1 MILVRGGD
9 LMLTLIKVLRWST
22 VAWLGI
28 FPALSMAHHSFTATF
43 DVGSV
48 NELEGEV
55 MSLQWGNPHV
65 LITLRATDELGQQTI
80 HEIESHSLSI
90 MRRMDISS
98 DVLNVGD
105 NIRVAG
111 HPARQAENA
120 MFVLNAL
127 LPSGQ
132 EIVFDPWGE
141 PRWAENIGTTEVW
154 QATEDDAE
162 PQDEGIF
169 RVWSTAMNHPNAWP
183 FPEMFDLS
191 LIDDYPLTDESRVVV
206 EAFDPLTDLPTL
218 NCVSKGMPTIMEQ
231 PYPMEIVEQGDSILL
246 RIEEYD
252 TLRTVHMTETV
263 TPANQPF
270 SKLGYSTG
278 RWEGGT
284 LVVTTTN
291 VNWPHFDSVGIPL
304 SDAVELVERFTPSVD
319 GSRLD
324 MTMTVTDPA
333 TFTESV
339 EIGKTWLAIPG
350 IQVEPYD
357 CIN

>member
-1 MILVRGGD
+1 MF
-9 LMLTLIKVLRWST
+9 TLRKVLRWLT
-22 VAWLGI
+22 VASLSI
-28 FPALSMAHHSFTATF
+28 FPVLAVAHHSFTATF
-43 DVGSV
+43 DVGTIS
-48 NELEGEV
+48 ELEGEV
-55 MSLQWGNPHV
+55 TSVQWGNPHV
-65 LITLRATDELGQQTI
+65 LITLKATDERGQERI
-80 HEIESHSLSI
+80 YEIESHSLSI

-98 DVLNVGD
+98 DALSVGD
-105 NIRVAG
+105 RIRVAG
-111 HPARQAENA
+111 HPARQTENA

-132 EIVFDPWGE
+132 EVVFDPWGG
-141 PRWAENIGTTEVW
+141 PRWAENIGTTEIW
-154 QATEDDAE
+154 QATEDDAQ
-162 PQDEGIF
+162 PQDEGVF
-169 RVWSTAMNHPNAWP
+169 QVWSTAMNHPNAWP
-183 FPEMFDLS
+183 FPEMFNLS
-191 LIDDYPLTDESRVVV
+191 LIDNYPLTDESQAAV

-231 PYPMEIVEQGDSILL
+231 PYPMEIVDQGDSILF

-252 TLRTVHMTETV
+252 TLRTVHMTETAA
-263 TPANQPF
+263 PANQPF

-278 RWEGGT
+278 RWEGDT

-304 SDAVELVERFTPSVD
+304 SDAVEIVERFIPSVD

-324 MTMTVTDPA
+324 LIMTVTDRV

-339 EIGKTWLAIPG
+339 EIGKTWLSIPG